1 MSLIRFSI
9 VPAKFFPMRI
19 FRNIDRFRTAPDDI
33 LVGPELKVHDFED
46 IHLHVHLLPSSL

>member
-19 FRNIDRFRTAPDDI
+19 FRNIARFRTAPDDS